1 MSSCECYGG
10 RASEPATRGAA
21 TAPWGAT
28 MFDDLEHQMERGNK
42 SSKKLLLYQAGG
54 LLVALTIFALLG
66 WAMMTYS
73 G

>member
-1 MSSCECYGG
+1 
-10 RASEPATRGAA
+10 
-21 TAPWGAT
+21 